1 MTQDSSFTSRSSNN
15 QGFTGSYSDPAWSSF
30 MNNNNI
36 GGRDNDGSTPTRTFS
51 WTITFNNYGKQ
62 TFNTAVDDSGSVSIS
77 GYGNQFTMGGFNGQ
91 TSRTTSDYIPPG
103 TYTLSASSANSGS
116 GPWGIALDWTGYT
129 PPPAANIT
137 FFTASPNPQTSGND
151 GIPNYNTTLNW
162 NVTNAAT
169 LTLTSSAGESWNVL
183 GDTSRN
189 ITNLP
194 QSTGSGAERTYTLT
208 ATNIAGSE
216 VDKTVTVTVTNDR
229 TPSNSWTTEFNN
241 LDPGTS
247 YTKKLGTLS
256 GIDMIIKVSSPSS
269 GVFFGKSTS
278 GGFANPQSFVN
289 GDDVYIRMDT
299 LPFNTSISA
308 VGSNAT
314 FGNTNTKTVSVSV
327 GGLSAFDV
335 NYITKAPRIKETFDY
350 DGEIGA
356 YPEPDIDLITNSP
369 DQYGVTQTL
378 LMDDIEIDMEIKA
391 DDPNTQVKIGNGVW
405 QNIREI

>member
-1 MTQDSSFTSRSSNN
+1 MTQDSSFTSRSPND
-15 QGFTGSYSDPAWSSF
+15 QGFTGTNSNGAWSSF

-36 GGRDNDGSTPTRTFS
+36 GGSDGGGATPSRSFS

-62 TFNTAVDDSGSVSIS
+62 TFDTAVDDTGSVSIN
-77 GYGNQFTMGGFNGQ
+77 GYGNQFNMGGFGGQ

-103 TYTLSASSANSGS
+103 TYTLTATSNNTGS
-116 GPWGIALDWTGYT
+116 GPWGIALDWTGYV

-137 FFTASPNPQTSGND
+137 SFTANPQNQTSGND

-169 LTLTSSAGESWNVL
+169 LTLTSSIGESWNVL

-194 QSTGSGAERTYTLT
+194 QSTGSGASRSYTLT
-208 ATNIAGSE
+208 ATNIAGFS
-216 VDKTVTVTVTNDR
+216 VDETITVTVTNDR
-229 TPSNSWTTEFNN
+229 TPSNSWTTLFSDLEPNQ
-241 LDPGTS
+241 S

-256 GIDMIIKVSSPSS
+256 GIDMIIKVSCPSS
-269 GVFFGKSTS
+269 GVFFGKSTN
-278 GGFANPQSFVN
+278 GAFANPQSFVN

-299 LPFNTSISA
+299 LPFNTSISG

-335 NYITKAPRIKETFDY
+335 NYITKAPRIKESFDY
-350 DGEIGA
+350 NGESGK

-369 DQYGVTQTL
+369 DQYGVTQSLT
-378 LMDDIEIDMEIKA
+378 MDNIEIDMEIKG
-391 DDPNTQVKIGNGVW
+391 DDPNIQVKIGNGGW
-405 QNIREI
+405 KNIREI